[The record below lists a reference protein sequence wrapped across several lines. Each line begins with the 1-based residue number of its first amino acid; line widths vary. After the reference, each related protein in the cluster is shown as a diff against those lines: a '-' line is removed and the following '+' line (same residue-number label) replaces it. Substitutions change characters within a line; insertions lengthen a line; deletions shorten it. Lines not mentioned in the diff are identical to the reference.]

1 MKTKVYKGILE
12 DEALQLAS
20 KEFGISE
27 DDLVVKVENDE
38 VEVTVGIDGIEKGKQ
53 YIQSILKCNN
63 VNGMIEKRVR
73 DNVVELNIEAG
84 DFNGVLIVMVLLSLL
99 ATILFSIIGVEHSL
113 LWGRIIGI
121 TNIIPYIGPYIGGAI
136 VVAFTLLTS
145 YKKALIV
152 LVIIVLLQLIE
163 SNFITPNI
171 HSKTMKT
178 SPILVLLFISIFGQI
193 MGIFGMIIAIPFL
206 SIFQILVNKIPLLK
220 N

>member
-84 DFNGVLIVMVLLSLL
+84 DFNGVLIGKNSKHLIALQALVS
-99 ATILFSIIGVEHSL
+99 SIINNYYDADEQLVVKVDAGGYRKRRESNLERLAVEYGKQVAKSKQSVTLDGLNSYERKIIHDRLSTWNELRTHSEGVEPNRFL
-113 LWGRIIGI
+113 IIEYVG
-121 TNIIPYIGPYIGGAI
+121 
-136 VVAFTLLTS
+136 
-145 YKKALIV
+145 K
-152 LVIIVLLQLIE
+152 
-163 SNFITPNI
+163 
-171 HSKTMKT
+171 
-178 SPILVLLFISIFGQI
+178 
-193 MGIFGMIIAIPFL
+193 
-206 SIFQILVNKIPLLK
+206 
-220 N
+220 

>member
-53 YIQSILKCNN
+53 YIQTILKCNN

-84 DFNGVLIVMVLLSLL
+84 DFNGVLIGKNSKHLIALQALVS
-99 ATILFSIIGVEHSL
+99 SIINNYYDADEQLVVKVDA
-113 LWGRIIGI
+113 
-121 TNIIPYIGPYIGGAI
+121 GG
-136 VVAFTLLTS
+136 
-145 YKKALIV
+145 YRKRR
-152 LVIIVLLQLIE
+152 E
-163 SNFITPNI
+163 SNLERLAVEYGKQVAKSKQSVTLDGLNSYERKIIHDRLSTWNELRTQKKKRSNKNEEKNVEFINNFY
-171 HSKTMKT
+171 MY
-178 SPILVLLFISIFGQI
+178 VFISW
-193 MGIFGMIIAIPFL
+193 L
-206 SIFQILVNKIPLLK
+206 
-220 N
+220 